1 MTEIVYLLRLCSYS
15 LSFLVAGLVL
25 GGLALLPD
33 IRAITGLPADAVNHA
48 IEAEL
53 AFDEACPGQGAMVSN
68 WAGELLAPAE
78 TPPAPVRPGDVAGAI
93 TGPLLHLR
101 DVFWPIVRPWLV
113 LIGMRGAALGAV
125 MLASAPLALSVWLL
139 GRRQS
144 WIWFRRG
151 TPATDA
157 QRLAWV
163 WLMGIGV
170 TTAGM
175 LVAVPLAMPMT
186 PWLPMVV
193 VLLIALLFPI
203 RAATAARL

>member
-1 MTEIVYLLRLCSYS
+1 M
-15 LSFLVAGLVL
+15 L

-33 IRAITGLPADAVNHA
+33 IRAMTDLPADAVSHA

-53 AFDEACPGQGAMVSN
+53 AFDVACPGQAAMVN
-68 WAGELLAPAE
+68 TWAVARIAPAE
-78 TPPAPVRPGDVAGAI
+78 PQPAAVRPGDVSGAI
-93 TGPLLHLR
+93 TAQLVHIR
-101 DVFWPIVRPWLV
+101 DVVWPVVRLWLV
-113 LIGMRGAALGAV
+113 LIGMRVTALGAV
-125 MLASAPLALSVWLL
+125 MLAAAPLALATWLL

-170 TTAGM
+170 MAAGC

-186 PWLPMVV
+186 HWLPVVV
-193 VLLIALLFPI
+193 VLLIALLFPV